1 MEDDQGT
8 EDLFGEDW
16 RSKVQAKG
24 GRQYEDPLAESLE
37 RSRERG
43 RGREATA
50 PETIPPL
57 GWRDILWRVLEG
69 ILADRILYTS
79 GGVAFFTLLAFFP
92 AVATIVSL
100 YGLVTDVSTIREHLT
115 PLESILPDGAIKLIG
130 DQMAHIAGQRGTLS
144 SVFFIVALWSA
155 NSGVAALFRR
165 LQRHLQGE
173 REAESPASLWD
184 DVPVHVWMDRIH
196 ARGHRRRDRGAP
208 RAHVHGHVHTGRASS
223 LDSALAGSY
232 DRCHSRVGRTLSL
245 WTKPPIG
252 KVALGDMGQHGGG
265 RVVDSYIHAVLLVC
279 GQLRKLQS
287 PLRLAWSRNRLH
299 GLDLAFCRCH
309 PDRSRAQR
317 RDGAPN
323 CAGHDGRS

>member
-24 GRQYEDPLAESLE
+24 GRQSEDPLAVSLE

-115 PLESILPDGAIKLIG
+115 LLESILPDGAIKLIG

-155 NSGVAALFRR
+155 NSGVAALFDAFNVIYKEKERR
-165 LQRHLQGE
+165 SLLRLYGTTFLFTFGWIAFMLAAIGAVIVVPLVLTFMGMSTPAE
-173 REAESPASLWD
+173 RL
-184 DVPVHVWMDRIH
+184 
-196 ARGHRRRDRGAP
+196 
-208 RAHVHGHVHTGRASS
+208 
-223 LDSALAGSY
+223 
-232 DRCHSRVGRTLSL
+232 LSIVR
-245 WTKPPIG
+245 WP
-252 KVALGDMGQHGGG
+252 
-265 RVVDSYIHAVLLVC
+265 VLLIVVIL
-279 GQLRKLQS
+279 GLAALYRYGPAASRQS
-287 PLRLAWSRNRLH
+287 
-299 GLDLAFCRCH
+299 GV
-309 PDRSRAQR
+309 
-317 RDGAPN
+317 G
-323 CAGHDGRS
+323 